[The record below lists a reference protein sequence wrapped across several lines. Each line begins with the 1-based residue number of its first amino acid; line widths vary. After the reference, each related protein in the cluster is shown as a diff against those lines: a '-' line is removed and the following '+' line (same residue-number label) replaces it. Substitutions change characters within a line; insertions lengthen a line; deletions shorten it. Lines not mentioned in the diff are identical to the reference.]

1 MIDFTDSNDHFYTT
15 DVITLKEWRTEW
27 KTCPIQ
33 RDHDVRAKE
42 EKHQK
47 KFRKRHPDHLQ
58 VNGVIL
64 SRDCIDESLQVLS
77 IQKEPNSRLTDIPE
91 IFVGQVVYVKMD
103 NLLT

>member
-64 SRDCIDESLQVLS
+64 SRDCID
-77 IQKEPNSRLTDIPE
+77 K
-91 IFVGQVVYVKMD
+91 IFYRC
-103 NLLT
+103 